1 MADDRIPITYVLDP
15 KTGDIHR
22 KRGKGNEEIEDKI
35 VAKYDTATQKLTF
48 PNANYLRNF
57 SVGVTTFLSENELT
71 VRDLERGD
79 LPPDKPLAKNVP
91 PRPKKNKFDGDK
103 TPAVVQWYF
112 DHKPNQFRTRYKV
125 IGTFTG
131 KVSLLE
137 PQWRARPVDGLPEY
151 RGEARVEREVVNA
164 MIATRAVC
172 GLAPD
177 GKSEG
182 PRLTYLPEEC
192 VGYNEDDSE
201 LDESDRPSGAVA
213 TRAIATSGGGEGE
226 D

>member
-35 VAKYDTATQKLTF
+35 VAKYDADKQLVTF
-48 PNANYLRNF
+48 PTANHLRNF
-57 SVGVTTFLSENELT
+57 KVGVTTFLAENELI
-71 VRDLERGD
+71 VKSFQRGD
-79 LPPDKPLAKNVP
+79 LDPDKPLAKNVP
-91 PRPKKNKFDGDK
+91 QRPKKTKFDGDK

-112 DHKPNQFRTRYKV
+112 DHKPNEFKTRY
-125 IGTFTG
+125 GFLGFFTG
-131 KVSLLE
+131 KVSVLE
-137 PQWRARPVDGLPEY
+137 PQWRPRPVDGLPEY

-164 MIATRAVC
+164 MVATRTVC

-177 GKSEG
+177 GVTTG

-192 VGYNEDDSE
+192 VGYNEDESE
-201 LDESDRPSGAVA
+201 IDDEGSGTKAVA
-213 TRAIATSGGGEGE
+213 IHGGGEGE